1 MNNGAER
8 LRWLASFQRIA
19 PSEPNKQP
27 QSEKSV
33 CVCLGPATVLQHV
46 GQGVFVFSR
55 WRRVESGGEW
65 RRVGEK
71 REPTIAAGRKK
82 GRRALC
88 VNGRHRVGKEG
99 LGEMDHSTQ
108 QRVCVCVWRT
118 GKGGGLLRQMM
129 TRMQGNGGVAQG
141 CIHKKNPRDLS

>member
-71 REPTIAAGRKK
+71 REPTIAAGRKE
-82 GRRALC
+82 GRREGFVCEWKAQSWEGRTWRNGPLHTTTSVCLC
-88 VNGRHRVGKEG
+88 VA
-99 LGEMDHSTQ
+99 D
-108 QRVCVCVWRT
+108 
-118 GKGGGLLRQMM
+118 GGF
-129 TRMQGNGGVAQG
+129 
-141 CIHKKNPRDLS
+141 CDK

>member
-71 REPTIAAGRKK
+71 RVSKS
-82 GRRALC
+82 
-88 VNGRHRVGKEG
+88 
-99 LGEMDHSTQ
+99 ST
-108 QRVCVCVWRT
+108 
-118 GKGGGLLRQMM
+118 GGFLVASLTMVLDSPCRLLS
-129 TRMQGNGGVAQG
+129 
-141 CIHKKNPRDLS
+141 P